1 MRSFILGYMRWF
13 ILGYIF
19 VLQALVG
26 SLFMCGILRPFAE
39 LYFTFATLV
48 VEVFIVLLGTFLA
61 LYGLVLERI
70 WGEAQ
75 PLSLEEGG
83 LSDYYSRC
91 RASAKPITAT
101 MLIVIIGAF
110 CITLLAQPLNEFTG
124 TFGILLILQV
134 SLLGGWL
141 FVLFLWR
148 LFSIAEKAIAHALKL
163 KLGGRVEAKEKS
175 KDYVR

>member
-1 MRSFILGYMRWF
+1 MGR
-13 ILGYIF
+13 
-19 VLQALVG
+19 
-26 SLFMCGILRPFAE
+26 ILRPFAE

-75 PLSLEEGG
+75 PLSPEYTG
-83 LSDYYSRC
+83 LKDYYNRC
-91 RASAKPITAT
+91 KASAKSITAT
-101 MLIVIIGAF
+101 MLIAIIGAF

-124 TFGILLILQV
+124 TFGILLALQV
-134 SLLGGWL
+134 SLLGVWL
-141 FVLFLWR
+141 FSLFLWR
-148 LFSIAEKAIAHALKL
+148 LFNIVEKAIKP
-163 KLGGRVEAKEKS
+163 KLGERMEAKEKS